1 MAQATKAS
9 VGEWSGWDYLP
20 GIAFVV
26 VGVLALMLAPLTS
39 LATGIYLGA
48 MLCVAGGF
56 SIVGGL
62 AHLRQRGAWLA
73 GLLGVLSLVVG
84 IMVLY
89 NPVLGAISLTWLL
102 GAWFLVGGVFELLM
116 GINVRIGRNWLIL
129 VGLINIVL
137 GGFVVMMKPAD
148 AFLFAGYLVGLSLLF
163 RGLWSLVFVR
173 ELHYAGSALG
183 AAAT

>member
-1 MAQATKAS
+1 MAQATKAGRS
-9 VGEWSGWDYLP
+9 EWSGWDYLP

-26 VGVLALMLAPLTS
+26 VGVLALMLAPVTS
-39 LATGIYLGA
+39 LVTGIYLGA

-62 AHLRQRGAWLA
+62 AHIRQRGAWLA

-102 GAWFLVGGVFELLM
+102 GAWFLVGGIFELVVGLK
-116 GINVRIGRNWLIL
+116 VPIGRNWLLL

-137 GGFVVMMKPAD
+137 GGFVLMLKPAD

-163 RGLWSLVFVR
+163 RGLWSLVFVG
-173 ELHYAGSALG
+173 ELHHAGG
-183 AAAT
+183 AVGASTA

>member
-1 MAQATKAS
+1 MAQATKSS
-9 VGEWSGWDYLP
+9 VSDWSGWDYLP

-26 VGVLALMLAPLTS
+26 IGVLALMIAPVAS
-39 LATGIYLGA
+39 IATGIYLGA

-62 AHLRQRGAWLA
+62 AHVRRRGAWLA
-73 GLLGVLSLVVG
+73 ALLGLLSLVVG

-102 GAWFLVGGVFELLM
+102 GAWFLVGGIFELVTGLS
-116 GINVRIGRNWLIL
+116 VRIGRTWLIL

-137 GGFVVMMKPAD
+137 GGWVLMMKPAD
-148 AFLFAGYLVGLSLLF
+148 AFLFLGYLVGLSLLF

-173 ELHYAGSALG
+173 ELHHVGGALEG
-183 AAAT
+183 AMT